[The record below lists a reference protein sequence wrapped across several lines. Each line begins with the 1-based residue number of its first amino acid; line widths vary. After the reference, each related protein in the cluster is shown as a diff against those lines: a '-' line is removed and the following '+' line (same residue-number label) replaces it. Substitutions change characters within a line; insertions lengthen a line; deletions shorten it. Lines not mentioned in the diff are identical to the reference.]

1 MGHRT
6 RTVTDAPGS
15 MIDSPPRAV
24 YSTITRDQG
33 AHTAD
38 HAAHAL
44 ATGTKVYFAD
54 PHSPRRRPANENTG
68 GPIREYLPKGTDFNS
83 IRPRPDPGR
92 PGPPGAGSTAAHE
105 KS

>member
-1 MGHRT
+1 
-6 RTVTDAPGS
+6 

-24 YSTITRDQG
+24 YPTITRDQG

-38 HAAHAL
+38 HAAPAL

-54 PHSPRRRPANENTG
+54 PHSPRRRPTNENTG
-68 GPIREYLPKGTDFNS
+68 GPIREYLTQGHRLQQHPPT
-83 IRPRPDPGR
+83 PR

-105 KS
+105 TS